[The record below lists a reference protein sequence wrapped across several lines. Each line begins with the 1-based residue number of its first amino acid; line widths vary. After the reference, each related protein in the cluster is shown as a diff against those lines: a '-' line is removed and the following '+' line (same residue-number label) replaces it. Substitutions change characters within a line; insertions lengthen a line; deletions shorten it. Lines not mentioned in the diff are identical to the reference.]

1 MQSFFLCLLII
12 GFQCFHAGAFQPNRN
27 AALLPTTTSLY
38 ERFPKFD
45 KSTQKWLYTSDDQK
59 PEAGYPPLNTLLLHG
74 PKPYFERIV
83 RGDQY
88 EQAVLKFMAVEKIGR
103 IEAQGNM
110 DAYLRNPNDWA
121 VDKLEEK
128 RTGRKPD
135 YTTLKQSKIALSAL
149 WSGLVFFYAW
159 RAIANKLYDEPFLPF

>member
-1 MQSFFLCLLII
+1 MRNFVLGLLLFGIQN
-12 GFQCFHAGAFQPNRN
+12 FYVGAFQSSRRIKV
-27 AALLPTTTSLY
+27 LLSTTTLQ
-38 ERFPKFD
+38 ERFPQFD

-59 PEAGYPPLNTLLLHG
+59 PEAGYPPINTLLLHG
-74 PKPYFERIV
+74 PKPYFERV
-83 RGDQY
+83 FRGDQY

-103 IEAQGNM
+103 VEAQGNM

-149 WSGLVFFYAW
+149 WSGVVFFYAW
-159 RAIANKLYDEPFLPF
+159 RAIASKLYGEPFLPF